1 MRQFSKIF
9 AVAAAFFAGACAT
22 DATDD
27 LAVELGGQTTEVTIS
42 LEKSRTQLGEKATE
56 VYPLYWSEGDKIAV
70 NSVASEP
77 LTAASDG
84 QPSATFTI
92 NGELTYPLSIVY
104 PAPAADVVAGEGLQA
119 VTFLAN
125 QSYAPGTFCNGA
137 APMYGYAALAGENE
151 APEALQLKHLAG
163 VLRLAVKGEKTLT
176 SMTVT
181 AATGKLAGSF
191 DIDCSTGALTAHE
204 DATNTITLSF
214 GEGLTLSETA
224 TPIYVAVPAGEYG
237 KVTITLYTNE
247 TENNTMTVSF
257 DSDNNAVKAGIVR
270 EFKEIA
276 FAANGLDEPVSGEL
290 VIENEADM
298 LRLMQLSQANLLSKV
313 TSVRVAADIDMSNA
327 EGWLSINNFPAIT
340 FDGGSDKGFVIKGL
354 KAPLFGEVTGAT
366 IKNVKLTEVAIE
378 ITDITF
384 AGSIVCIFNS
394 ATGLP
399 ATLENCEASGT
410 IIYKNNNVTLSE
422 NFATS
427 HVNIGGL
434 VGQANSATIVGCNNH
449 IDITN
454 ELSTPSPV
462 SIYDSP
468 AFGGIVGRTNLVDG
482 LEGITTRVANCHNYG
497 AITIDD
503 AKANQTYSS
512 PVYAGIVGCVRDE
525 TAVVEYCENHAPMYQ
540 KTTCREADV
549 AGIVGRGYGKID
561 NCINHEEGDISFGAI
576 GRYSFPAGI
585 IGNMYGHTVS
595 NCTNKGD
602 ITYDPKVKSNTGY
615 QYMGGIAGHVRTYN
629 STITNCVNEG
639 TITNLAD
646 AYGGTSNCFV
656 WAGGIAG
663 YINVDCVMSECENKG
678 TITMGG
684 IKGATLAKATDG
696 HNCVGGIVGYSADSG
711 SALSKCKNNGVI
723 NYNVQMY
730 DEANLGVHRVGGIVG
745 NNEGPITECENLKP
759 VNINTK
765 VTVIE
770 GKDPTNPIQ
779 VGGICGYTKN
789 SIAITSC
796 VNKGDITFGKEAT
809 AYGYCIGGVIGFADE
824 GTIKSSRNE
833 GEIKILG
840 DATITTSGLTGLH
853 IGGICG
859 YNEGTITSCNNGVEG
874 DKTKGKITVSG
885 KIYPSQQ
892 WGGLANSSSIG
903 GLAGVVQGGN
913 PTSSNNYA
921 PIEVTVHESTPAYSI
936 VAAPFIGGLTG
947 YTGKTWKNC
956 SNYGDMT
963 LVGKN
968 NCTKTLMFAG
978 CISRNA
984 KASHVNVNNYG
995 NITLKEFTSTN
1006 TIYVAGIDT
1015 GIGAATSFTDSH
1027 NYGDITVESSVTL
1040 ANTYIGGIY
1049 ANINA
1054 NTGITNCSNKG
1065 NISFNGTATNLNI
1078 GGAAAY
1084 MKHGTCQIDTFTN
1097 SGNIVFSD
1105 SATAASAWL
1114 GGILGQVPSLAT
1126 ATAGGVKNATNK
1138 ANITASGTITSQLI
1152 VGGIAGN
1159 YATKGQ
1165 PAENCLFTG
1174 EIAITRGAAQKN
1186 TIKELYLGGFT
1197 GSQASQVATLTNI
1210 TFAGKLTYS
1219 AKTSNVCRIGGIV
1232 GSLTQSPA
1240 SWSGLVSVGAIEIQ
1254 TNTAEVNYPA
1264 ASTFI
1269 GGVIGHTAQTI
1280 SNAKSYCD
1288 IYILQLADGAK
1299 YGMVLGVDRAS
1310 TTLAKNCEVGG
1321 MIYNKW
1327 DDEEE
1332 VYDGTKLSTNNYYN
1346 YIYGSGKNTDWTG
1359 TDNYDGCTFLTTK
1372 PTVQ

>member
-9 AVAAAFFAGACAT
+9 AVAAAFLAGACAT

-42 LEKSRTQLGEKATE
+42 LEESRTQLGKKVAE

-70 NSVASEP
+70 NAVASEP
-77 LTAASDG
+77 LGAAADG
-84 QPSATFTI
+84 QVSAAFTI
-92 NGELTYPLSIVY
+92 SGELTYPLSIVY

-125 QSYAPGTFCNGA
+125 QTYVPGTFCNGA
-137 APMYGYAALAGENE
+137 APMYAQVAAEGDAIS
-151 APEALQLKHLAG
+151 LQHLSG
-163 VLRLAVKGEKTLT
+163 VLCFSVKGNGEVLK
-176 SMTVT
+176 SMLIS
-181 AATGKLAGSF
+181 AESGKIAGNF
-191 DIDCSTGALTAHE
+191 DLNCASGALVAHE
-204 DATNTITLSF
+204 DAANSVSVDF
-214 GEGLTLSETA
+214 GEGLTLGSEA
-224 TPIYVAVPAGEYG
+224 TPIYVAVPAGQHGIVTATLYSDAIENNAMVVRFNSDNHPIGVG
-237 KVTITLYTNE
+237 KVKEFSEVTFIP
-247 TENNTMTVSF
+247 NTT
-257 DSDNNAVKAGIVR
+257 
-270 EFKEIA
+270 
-276 FAANGLDEPVSGEL
+276 AAPVSGEY
-290 VIENEADM
+290 VIESVAD
-298 LRLMQLSQANLLSKV
+298 LVRLAKMSEVGLLDAV
-313 TSVRVAADIDMSNA
+313 TSVRVAASLDMSNV
-327 EGWLSINNFPAIT
+327 EDWQSIDRFPAIT
-340 FDGGSDKGFVIKGL
+340 FDGGSDKGYEIKGL
-354 KAPLFGEVTGAT
+354 KRPLFGEVTGAT

-394 ATGLP
+394 ATALP

-422 NFATS
+422 NFATN

-434 VGQANSATIVGCNNH
+434 VGQANSATIVNCNNH
-449 IDITN
+449 INITN
-454 ELSTPSPV
+454 ELSTPNSI

-468 AFGGIVGRTNLVDG
+468 AFGGIVGRTYFVDG

-512 PVYAGIVGCVRDE
+512 PVYAGIVGCVRDD

-576 GRYSFPAGI
+576 GRYSFPGGI
-585 IGNMYGHTVS
+585 VGNMYGHTVS

-602 ITYDPKVKSNTGY
+602 ITYDPKVKTNTGY
-615 QYMGGIAGHVRTYN
+615 QYMGGIAGHVRNYD
-629 STITNCVNEG
+629 STITKCVNEG

-656 WAGGIAG
+656 WVGGIAG
-663 YINVDCVMSECENKG
+663 YINVDCVMTECENKG
-678 TITMGG
+678 TINMGG
-684 IKGATLAKATDG
+684 IKGATLSKATDG
-696 HNCVGGIVGYSADSG
+696 HNCVGGIVGYSADSA
-711 SALSKCKNNGVI
+711 SALSKCINNGVI

-730 DEANLGVHRVGGIVG
+730 DKTNYGVHRVGGIVG

-765 VTVIE
+765 VTVID
-770 GKDPTNPIQ
+770 GSDPTFQIQ

-796 VNKGDITFGKEAT
+796 VNKGNITFGEEAT
-809 AYGYCIGGVIGFADE
+809 AYGYCIGGLVGFADE

-833 GEIKILG
+833 GELKILG
-840 DATITTSGLTGLH
+840 DATMTTSGLTGLH

-859 YNEGTITSCNNGVEG
+859 YNEATISSCNNGVEG

-892 WGGLANSSSIG
+892 WGGLANSTSIG

-921 PIEVTVHESTPAYSI
+921 PIEVTVHETTPAYAI
-936 VAAPFIGGLTG
+936 VAAPFIGGLAG

-963 LVGKN
+963 LIGKN

-978 CISRNA
+978 CIARNA
-984 KASHVNVNNYG
+984 KASHVNINNYG
-995 NITLKEFTSTN
+995 NITLKDFTSTN
-1006 TIYVAGIDT
+1006 TIYVGGIDT

-1027 NYGDITVESSVTL
+1027 NYGNITVESSVTL

-1049 ANINA
+1049 ASINA

-1084 MKHGTCQIDTFTN
+1084 MKHATCQIDTFTN

-1105 SATAASAWL
+1105 SATATSLWA
-1114 GGILGQVPSLAT
+1114 GGILGQVPSLNT
-1126 ATAGGVKNATNK
+1126 ATAGGVKNATSK
-1138 ANITASGTITSQLI
+1138 GNISISGTITSQLI

-1174 EIAITRGAAQKN
+1174 EIAIKRDAAQKN

-1254 TNTAEVNYPA
+1254 TNTDEVNYPA

-1288 IYILQLADGAK
+1288 IYVLQLAAEAK
-1299 YGMVLGVDRAS
+1299 YGLILGVNRAS

-1332 VYDGTKLSTNNYYN
+1332 VYDGTKLSSANYYN
-1346 YIYGSGKNTDWTG
+1346 YIYGSGKNTDWGDST
-1359 TDNYDGCTFLTTK
+1359 NYDGNTHLATK

>member
-27 LAVELGGQTTEVTIS
+27 LTVELGGQTTEVTIS
-42 LEKSRTQLGEKATE
+42 LEESRTQLGKKAAE
-56 VYPLYWSEGDKIAV
+56 VYPLYWSEGDQIAV

-137 APMYGYAALAGENE
+137 APMYGYATTVGENE
-151 APEALQLKHLAG
+151 TPEALQLKHLTG
-163 VLRLAVKGEKTLT
+163 VLRLAVTGDKTLT

-181 AATGKLAGSF
+181 AESGKLAGSF

-204 DATNTITLSF
+204 DATNTLTLSF

-247 TENNTMTVSF
+247 TENNAMTVSF

-270 EFKEIA
+270 EFKEIT
-276 FAANGLDEPVSGEL
+276 FAANGSDEPVSGEL

-313 TSVRVAADIDMSNA
+313 TSVRVVADIDMSNT
-327 EGWLSINNFPAIT
+327 EGWHSINNFPAIT

-394 ATGLP
+394 AADLP
-399 ATLENCEASGT
+399 AKLENCEAYGT
-410 IIYKNNNVTLSE
+410 IVYSNNNVTLSE

-434 VGQANSATIVGCNNH
+434 VGQANSATIVNCNNH

-454 ELSTPSPV
+454 KLSTPNSV
-462 SIYDSP
+462 KIYDSP
-468 AFGGIVGRTNLVDG
+468 AFGGIVGRTYFVDG

-497 AITIDD
+497 TITIDD

-549 AGIVGRGYGKID
+549 AGIVGRSYGKID

-576 GRYSFPAGI
+576 GRYSFPGGI
-585 IGNMYGHTVS
+585 VGNMYGHTVS

-602 ITYDPKVKSNTGY
+602 ITYDPKVKSSTGY
-615 QYMGGIAGHVRTYN
+615 QYMGGIAGHVREKN
-629 STITNCVNEG
+629 STISNCVNEG
-639 TITNLAD
+639 AISNLAD

-663 YINVDCVMSECENKG
+663 YVNIDCAMSDCENKG

-684 IKGATLAKATDG
+684 IKGATLADATG
-696 HNCVGGIVGYSADSG
+696 AHSCIGGIVGYSADSN
-711 SALSKCKNNGVI
+711 SALTKCNNNGEI
-723 NYNVQMY
+723 NYNVQTY
-730 DEANLGVHRVGGIVG
+730 DKGANGVHRVGGIVG
-745 NNEGPITECENLKP
+745 NNEGTITECENLKP
-759 VNINTK
+759 LNINTK

-770 GKDPTNPIQ
+770 GENPTNQIQ
-779 VGGICGYTKN
+779 VGGICGYTKAN
-789 SIAITSC
+789 ITSC
-796 VNKGDITFGKEAT
+796 VNKGTVTFGEEAT
-809 AYGYCIGGVIGFADE
+809 AYGYCFGGLVGYVAG
-824 GTIKSSRNE
+824 GTIKSSHNE

-840 DATITTSGLTGLH
+840 DATLTTSGLTGLH
-853 IGGICG
+853 IGGVCG
-859 YNEGTITSCNNGVEG
+859 YNSGTINSCANGVEG

-892 WGGLANSSSIG
+892 WGGLANCSSIG

-921 PIEVTVHESTPAYSI
+921 PIEVTMHESTPAYTI
-936 VAAPFIGGLTG
+936 VAAPFIGGLAG

-963 LVGKN
+963 LIGKN

-978 CISRNA
+978 CIARNA
-984 KASHVNVNNYG
+984 KAAHVNINNYG
-995 NITLKEFTSTN
+995 KITLKDFTSTN
-1006 TIYVAGIDT
+1006 TIYVGGIDT

-1027 NYGDITVESSVTL
+1027 NYGNITVESSVTL

-1049 ANINA
+1049 ASINA
-1054 NTGITNCSNKG
+1054 NTGITNCSNEG
-1065 NISFNGTATNLNI
+1065 NISFNGTATNLSI

-1084 MKHGTCQIDTFTN
+1084 MKHATCQIDTFTN
-1097 SGNIVFSD
+1097 TGNIVFGD
-1105 SATAASAWL
+1105 SAKVETAWI
-1114 GGILGQVPSLAT
+1114 GGILAQVPSLST
-1126 ATAGGVKNATNK
+1126 ATAGGVKNATSE
-1138 ANITASGTITSQLI
+1138 ANITVSGTVTSQLL
-1152 VGGIAGN
+1152 VGGISGN
-1159 YATKGQ
+1159 YATKNQ
-1165 PAENCLFTG
+1165 PMESCKFTG
-1174 EIAITRGAAQKN
+1174 EIDIKRNEAN
-1186 TIKELYLGGFT
+1186 SSTIKELYLGGII
-1197 GSQASQVATLTNI
+1197 GSQSSQVATLTNA
-1210 TFAGKLTYS
+1210 TFAGKITYR
-1219 AKTSNVCRIGGIV
+1219 AKSTDICRIGGII
-1232 GSLTQSPA
+1232 GSNTQSTA
-1240 SWSGLVSVGAIEIQ
+1240 SWSGIVSAGTIDFK
-1254 TNTAEVNYPA
+1254 TNTEAVNYL
-1264 ASTFI
+1264 ASKTLI
-1269 GGVIGHTAQTI
+1269 GGVMANTSSGIVG
-1280 SNAKSYCD
+1280 AKSHCD
-1288 IYILQLADGAK
+1288 IYVLQLAEGAK
-1299 YGMVLGVDRAS
+1299 YGMVLGVDRTS
-1310 TTLAKNCEVGG
+1310 TILAKNCEVGG

-1332 VYDGTKLSTNNYYN
+1332 VYDGTKLSSANYYN
-1346 YIYGSGKNTDWTG
+1346 YIYGSGKNTDWGDST
-1359 TDNYDGCTFLTTK
+1359 NYDGNTHLATK